1 MKFLSVIK
9 KSLLEQARSFWI
21 LVLTVTMAPFFVF
34 IYYLI
39 NESWQPHYDLLF
51 VNQDYGIEVRGQPV
65 NHGEYLI
72 ETARNLEND
81 SLTIPITV
89 HLAVDRENAL
99 QKLQNKKADALI
111 VIPENFSV
119 AMEEMLATGT
129 GQESQLE
136 LVGDL
141 TDMYYMVTA
150 IWAGEVF
157 NRYLAQVLPLAMPIE
172 ITETSLGVSGEINEF
187 DMWVPGL
194 LILSII
200 MLMFS
205 ATIAIVTE
213 VENGTIIRLKLSRI
227 GVLNYLGGISVVQII
242 VGLISIMLTLGAA
255 MLMGFNY
262 TGSVGALLVIAVLT
276 SISMIAFSLIL
287 AASTKT
293 VNEVLIVGNFPL
305 FLFMFFTGAAFPLQ
319 GKTLFTVAGYS
330 ITAQGIMSPT
340 HAIIAA
346 KKVLIMGAGLGDVL
360 PELAALVVLIVI
372 YWALGAWLFYYR
384 HMRVE

>member
-1 MKFLSVIK
+1 MKLLGVIK

-34 IYYLI
+34 VYYLI
-39 NESWQPHYDLLF
+39 NESWQPRYDLLI
-51 VNQDYGIEVRGQPV
+51 VNRDSGIEMQTQSV

-72 ETARNLEND
+72 EAARQLESD

-89 HLAVDRENAL
+89 RIAADREKAL
-99 QKLQNKKADALI
+99 LKLQNKKADALVI
-111 VIPENFSV
+111 IPENFSV
-119 AMEEMLATGT
+119 AMEVMLTTGT
-129 GQESQLE
+129 GPESRLE

-141 TDMYYMVTA
+141 TDMNYMVTA

-157 NRYLAQVLPLAMPIE
+157 NRYLTQVSPMAMPIG
-172 ITETSLGVSGEINEF
+172 IIETSLGVSGEISEF
-187 DMWVPGL
+187 DLWIPGL

-205 ATIAIVTE
+205 ATIAIVAE

-227 GVLNYLGGISVVQII
+227 GVLNYLGGISVVQVI
-242 VGLISIMLTLGAA
+242 VGLISIMLTLLAA
-255 MLMGFNY
+255 MLMGFDY
-262 TGSVGALLVIAVLT
+262 TGSIGALLVIAILT

-287 AASTKT
+287 AAGTKT

-305 FLFMFFTGAAFPLQ
+305 FLFMFFTGAAFPLE
-319 GKTLFTVAGYS
+319 GKTLFTIAGYS
-330 ITAQGIMSPT
+330 ITAQGFMSPT

-360 PELAALVVLIVI
+360 PELTALIGLIVI
-372 YWALGAWLFYYR
+372 YWVLGAWLFYRR